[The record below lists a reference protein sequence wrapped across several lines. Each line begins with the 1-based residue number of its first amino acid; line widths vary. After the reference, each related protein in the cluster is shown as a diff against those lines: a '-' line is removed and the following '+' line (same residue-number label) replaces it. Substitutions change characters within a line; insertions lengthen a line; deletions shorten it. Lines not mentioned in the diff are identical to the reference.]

1 MDVEL
6 VGPPL
11 PTEYAGKAIVWT
23 PWRNRPGCG
32 QTAVVRPC
40 KACGSLEPWWS
51 ASGTVKRVRRVY
63 GHYCPGCGEL
73 WVYWKV
79 PPPPGKW
86 VGRLD
91 LIVHSTRQERI
102 EAAMERLGARLRK
115 AVQAEFRRA
124 AREDL
129 RRYVM
134 RDPILGVHGE

>member
-1 MDVEL
+1 
-6 VGPPL
+6 
-11 PTEYAGKAIVWT
+11 
-23 PWRNRPGCG
+23 
-32 QTAVVRPC
+32 
-40 KACGSLEPWWS
+40 
-51 ASGTVKRVRRVY
+51 
-63 GHYCPGCGEL
+63 
-73 WVYWKV
+73 
-79 PPPPGKW
+79 
-86 VGRLD
+86 LD